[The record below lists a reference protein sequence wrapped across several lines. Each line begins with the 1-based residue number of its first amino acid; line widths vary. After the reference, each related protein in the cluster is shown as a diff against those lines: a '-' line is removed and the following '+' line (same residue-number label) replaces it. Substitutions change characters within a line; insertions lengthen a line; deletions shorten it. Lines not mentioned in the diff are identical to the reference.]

1 MRILNILLTSVC
13 SALPPQLPVPVALFP
28 LDGTYGTKEIDG
40 RQPDG
45 IPENVTLAPGPD
57 GEQNGS
63 YEFSAKSYIKFP
75 NNGTLDI
82 KHSFTILFWGKWFE
96 PRSLSRLCGLIVRVR
111 VVPRRTVVGDI
122 DRRFDNLS
130 GSHHQSHVN
139 CVSSVYGI
147 MSLVSLAVML
157 LAVLNRTVGWAVM
170 LLAVGSLGRVVIGCG
185 D

>member
-1 MRILNILLTSVC
+1 MSLKN
-13 SALPPQLPVPVALFP
+13 
-28 LDGTYGTKEIDG
+28 
-40 RQPDG
+40 
-45 IPENVTLAPGPD
+45 
-57 GEQNGS
+57 
-63 YEFSAKSYIKFP
+63 
-75 NNGTLDI
+75 
-82 KHSFTILFWGKWFE
+82 GKWFE

-139 CVSSVYGI
+139 CIVTVF